1 MPEPLMAER
10 GRVGLRRTGHDVL
23 AGARAQIDPA
33 LRAVVQGLPAGS
45 RHVVG
50 YHFGWWDE
58 LGITAAGGPDG
69 RAGGGKV
76 IRPALALLAA
86 EAAGG
91 HPGGAVPA
99 AVALELVHNFSLVH
113 DDLIDGDATRRHRPT
128 VWAVFG
134 PAPALLA
141 GDALLSLAF
150 EVLAACGHPAAPEG
164 AGMLGAA
171 VQALIDGQTRDMS
184 FEARTD
190 VDVAECRGMA
200 ERKTGALFGAACG
213 LGALFGGGSP
223 QLVSYL
229 RGVGER
235 LGLAFQFV
243 DDLLG
248 IWGDPA
254 VTGKPVYS
262 DLSRRKKSLPVVW
275 ALRSGT
281 DAGAE
286 LAALFAGRESL
297 AGDELAR
304 SAQLVELA
312 GGREW
317 SVAQVDELLVEVLVL
332 LDSVALAERPAAEL
346 GELAR
351 LMTRRDR

>member
-1 MPEPLMAER
+1 MPESVTAHR
-10 GRVGLRRTGHDVL
+10 GGVGLRRPASELL
-23 AGARAQIDPA
+23 ADARARIDPP
-33 LRAVVQGLPAGS
+33 LRAVVRGLPGAS

-58 LGITAAGGPDG
+58 VG
-69 RAGGGKV
+69 RPLTVAGGKV

-91 HPGGAVPA
+91 DAGAAVPA
-99 AVALELVHNFSLVH
+99 ALAAELVHNFSLVH
-113 DDLIDGDATRRHRPT
+113 DDLIDRDATRRHRPT
-128 VWAVFG
+128 VWAAFG
-134 PAPALLA
+134 DAPALLA
-141 GDALLSLAF
+141 GDALLGLAF
-150 EVLAACGHPAAPEG
+150 QVLAACGHPAAPEG
-164 AGMLGAA
+164 ARILGAA
-171 VQALIDGQTRDMS
+171 VQALVDGQSRDMS
-184 FEARTD
+184 FEPRAD
-190 VDVAECRGMA
+190 VEIAECLAMA

-213 LGALFGGGSP
+213 LGALFGGAGP
-223 QLVSYL
+223 QLVAYL
-229 RGVGER
+229 GGLGER

-254 VTGKPVYS
+254 VTGKPVFS
-262 DLSRRKKSLPVVW
+262 DLASRKKSLPVVA

-281 DAGAE
+281 AAGEELGALLARPGPVAGA
-286 LAALFAGRESL
+286 
-297 AGDELAR
+297 DLAR
-304 SAQLVELA
+304 AAELVEQA
-312 GGREW
+312 GGRQW
-317 SVAQVDELLVEVLVL
+317 SRAQADELLVEVLVL